1 MNRACTALD
10 QLKEANV
17 TYWFDFLRRRYY
29 WVLCLSAE
37 VRGYGVHSWVV
48 IGTMLSVSLYLVQRV
63 MMASKDAVCRCTR
76 PADVISQHAHTLLD
90 RERRACAPSNLS
102 SILHLLPTQWTS
114 IASRLSHKLSGETS
128 PKSALHD
135 ISCLK
140 QYLCR
145 QIRTQHPFRSSPPAE
160 SISPA

>member
-128 PKSALHD
+128 QVCITRHILFKTIPLPSNP
-135 ISCLK
+135 
-140 QYLCR
+140 
-145 QIRTQHPFRSSPPAE
+145 HPASIPLFAPAE